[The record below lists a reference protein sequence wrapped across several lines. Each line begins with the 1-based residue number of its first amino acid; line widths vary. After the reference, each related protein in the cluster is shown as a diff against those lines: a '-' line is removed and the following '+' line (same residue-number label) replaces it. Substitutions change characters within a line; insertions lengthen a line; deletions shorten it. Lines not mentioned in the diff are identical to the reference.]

1 MNAKLP
7 IIDLQID
14 DLMSRLD
21 DDCDWLEEREKLK
34 SLIDQG
40 APIYRQWSLKLID
53 DYCGDSKDFRILD
66 YGCGTGI

>member
-1 MNAKLP
+1 MNSKLP

-34 SLIDQG
+34 SSIDLG
-40 APIYRQWSLKLID
+40 RLFTDNGHLN
-53 DYCGDSKDFRILD
+53 
-66 YGCGTGI
+66 